1 MDESDVHEIDAGSAD
16 CLMLRRAAL
25 DRVGFFDPRYFMYG
39 EDIDLCY
46 RLKLGGWKVFYLPS
60 AGAIHHKRELPGQ
73 AEKQRM
79 LFEEHRAR
87 WTYYFKHHAEEQSAF
102 GNGLVWAQIWGGWL
116 AQSLRQ
122 TVRREHRTST

>member
-1 MDESDVHEIDAGSAD
+1 
-16 CLMLRRAAL
+16 
-25 DRVGFFDPRYFMYG
+25 MYG

-46 RLKLGGWKVFYLPS
+46 RLKLGGWKVFYLPT
-60 AGAIHHKRELPGQ
+60 AGAIHHERETPGQ
-73 AEKQRM
+73 AEKQKM

-116 AQSLRQ
+116 AHSLRQ
-122 TVRREHRTST
+122 TIRRERRTSSS